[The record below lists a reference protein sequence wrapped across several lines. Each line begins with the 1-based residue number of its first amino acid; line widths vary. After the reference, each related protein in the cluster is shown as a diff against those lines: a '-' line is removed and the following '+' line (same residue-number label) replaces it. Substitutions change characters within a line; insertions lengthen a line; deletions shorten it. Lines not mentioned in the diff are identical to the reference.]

1 MRLIGV
7 TKYNR
12 LLVAAA
18 GSGKT
23 TFLVNRACEITSKT
37 VLITTYT
44 EANKTEIWQKII
56 KRKGYIPSNIKVQ
69 TWFSFLLQHGVRPYQ
84 SLLNENIH
92 EIDIGFYLTNEKSGK
107 KIDAEGNQII
117 YKGKPLYWGEKD
129 FIKYYFTSTLKIYSD
144 KISKFI
150 FSCNQAS
157 NNEVINRISRIFSHI
172 FIDEIQDLA
181 GYDLELIKLFFR
193 SDSSVLL
200 VGDPRQVTYLTH
212 TSSKFRKY
220 SNGNIESFIENE
232 LRNESICELDKKTL
246 NLSHRNNQLICNYS
260 AKLYPSLPVPKAC
273 DCKECRDYAID
284 HIGIF
289 LIKPCDVDQY
299 LLRFKPVQL
308 LWSTSTQCNTQYPYM
323 NFGESKGAT
332 FNRVLIYP
340 TNEMLKWIKNN
351 NHQLK
356 DETKAKLYVGIT
368 RARQSTAI
376 IMDYK
381 SDDEL
386 NDIQKYSF
394 NCS

>member
-7 TKYNR
+7 TKNNR
-12 LLVAAA
+12 LLVAVA

-23 TFLVNRACEITSKT
+23 TYLVNKACELTSET

-56 KRKGYIPSNIKVQ
+56 KKKGYIPSNIKVQ

-84 SLLNENIH
+84 SLLNKIIH
-92 EIDIGFYLTNEKSGK
+92 EKDIGFYLTSEKSGK
-107 KIDAEGNQII
+107 KVNAAGNQIFF
-117 YKGKPLYWGEKD
+117 KGKTLYWGEKD
-129 FIKYYFTSTLKIYSD
+129 FIKHYFTSNLKIYSD
-144 KISKFI
+144 KISKFV

-157 NNEVINRISRIFSHI
+157 NNEVVNRISRIFDHI

-181 GYDLELIKLFFR
+181 GYDLELIKLFFK
-193 SDSSVLL
+193 SSSSVLL

-212 TSSKFRKY
+212 HSNKFGKY

-232 LRNESICELDKKTL
+232 LSNEIVCELDNKTL

-260 AKLYPSLPVPKAC
+260 AKLYPFLPVPKAC

-284 HIGIF
+284 HIGVF
-289 LIKPCDVDQY
+289 LIKPSDVDQY
-299 LLRFKPVQL
+299 LSRFKPMQL
-308 LWSTSTQCNTQYPYM
+308 RWSNAVKCNTQYSFM

-332 FNRVLIYP
+332 FERVLIYP
-340 TNEMLKWIKNN
+340 TKEMLQWIRNY
-351 NHQLK
+351 NHNLK

-368 RARQSTAI
+368 RARQSAAI
-376 IMDYK
+376 ILDYNN
-381 SDDEL
+381 DDEF

-394 NCS
+394 DFS